1 MIRRP
6 PRSTRTDTLF
16 PYTTLFRSDGD
27 IFDAAALV
35 EPAMFGAD
43 AGIIEPGRDRMRLGD
58 LAVVVLEE
66 IGAVAVEHA
75 GYAAVEA
82 RGVGAGRDPAPRR
95 FAAEHRRLRVFEGRG
110 EKPHPVRSHPDP
122 RG

>member
-1 MIRRP
+1 MGAFERGDDAFGPAAELEGVER
-6 PRSTRTDTLF
+6 L
-16 PYTTLFRSDGD
+16 LVGDGD

-75 GYAAVEA
+75 GRSEERRVGKECVSTCRS
-82 RGVGAGRDPAPRR
+82 RGPPY
-95 FAAEHRRLRVFEGRG
+95 H
-110 EKPHPVRSHPDP
+110 
-122 RG
+122 

>member
-1 MIRRP
+1 MRI
-6 PRSTRTDTLF
+6 
-16 PYTTLFRSDGD
+16 SDLSSD
-27 IFDAAALV
+27 VCSSDL
-35 EPAMFGAD
+35 

-95 FAAEHRRLRVFEGRG
+95 FDAEHRYLRVVEERV
-110 EKPHPVRSHPDP
+110 EQPDRVRSAAD
-122 RG
+122 RGDEQIGKAP

>member
-1 MIRRP
+1 
-6 PRSTRTDTLF
+6 
-16 PYTTLFRSDGD
+16 
-27 IFDAAALV
+27 
-35 EPAMFGAD
+35 
-43 AGIIEPGRDRMRLGD
+43 MRLGD

-95 FAAEHRRLRVFEGRG
+95 FDAEHRDLRDRKSVVSGKRVSVRVDLGGRRIIKTTKTYNKLYITVLHLHSTDPLI
-110 EKPHPVRSHPDP
+110 KPH
-122 RG
+122 